1 MVPLVR
7 HSEVFRQGY
16 LSNNPAVSVRVQIA
30 DEKTSLN
37 IKGMMI
43 GTHRPEDNIPLQD
56 VAELLDQL
64 CARPMI
70 EKTCHFVEYAGKTWE
85 IDEFAGMP
93 TIDNAQDLV
102 ARFQLKATVDELV
115 AKKLEIAQ
123 VYLEN
128 KAFPLM
134 AGAQDILDYFQQQP
148 TLQQAIV
155 TGAGASIVNATVR
168 SYQLAPYFATIVS
181 CDDVARSKPAPDGYL
196 LALERLG
203 LKAAECIAI
212 EDTEHGVAVA
222 VAAGIACLAIPNT
235 QSQSHDFSKA
245 TAVLANLAA
254 AQVWIQERYQLVV

>member
-235 QSQSHDFSKA
+235 
-245 TAVLANLAA
+245 
-254 AQVWIQERYQLVV
+254 

>member
-85 IDEFAGMP
+85 IDEFAGMAVDVLLDLSAGLISSNRRRFVRIFIFYKILFETF
-93 TIDNAQDLV
+93 TI
-102 ARFQLKATVDELV
+102 
-115 AKKLEIAQ
+115 I
-123 VYLEN
+123 
-128 KAFPLM
+128 
-134 AGAQDILDYFQQQP
+134 
-148 TLQQAIV
+148 
-155 TGAGASIVNATVR
+155 
-168 SYQLAPYFATIVS
+168 
-181 CDDVARSKPAPDGYL
+181 
-196 LALERLG
+196 
-203 LKAAECIAI
+203 
-212 EDTEHGVAVA
+212 
-222 VAAGIACLAIPNT
+222 
-235 QSQSHDFSKA
+235 
-245 TAVLANLAA
+245 
-254 AQVWIQERYQLVV
+254 